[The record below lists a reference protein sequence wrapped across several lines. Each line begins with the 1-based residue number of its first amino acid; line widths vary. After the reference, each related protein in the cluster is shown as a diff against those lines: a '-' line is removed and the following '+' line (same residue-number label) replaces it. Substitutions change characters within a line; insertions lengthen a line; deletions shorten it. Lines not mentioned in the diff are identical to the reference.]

1 MFEPEGSVHPVARL
15 SYVTA
20 ALLVGA
26 VLVGGAVGAAV
37 ALVLYLPAA
46 LASGPLDP
54 SALVSFGMLMGVL
67 SGAGIGL
74 CGGVGAVAGM
84 VSVRA
89 VNRSDSAFVLG
100 TSSGSALG
108 VLIAAAKLLVSRDAP
123 TWITVLL
130 ATAAAFALCAWG
142 SWLLTRH
149 EHAWERAHARSQHHR
164 PA

>member
-15 SYVTA
+15 SYVTT
-20 ALLVGA
+20 ALLLGA

-54 SALVSFGMLMGVL
+54 SGLVSFGMLMGVL

-74 CGGVGAVAGM
+74 AGGAGAIAGM
-84 VSVRA
+84 VTIRA
-89 VNRSDSAFVLG
+89 VSRRDAAFIAG

-108 VLIAAAKLLVSRDAP
+108 VLIAAANLLVSRDAP
-123 TWITVLL
+123 TWIAALL

-149 EHAWERAHARSQHHR
+149 EHAWEREHSRARHHR